1 MPNTYTSKLNL
12 PLIGSGD
19 TNWKA
24 AGDACTNMID
34 TIGDLMS
41 FTVNYSGQA
50 ILNEVFGQRKFN
62 QAVTITKI
70 DISTRDMP
78 VGDNITM
85 DCTLDGTEQSKIA
98 TVTAGGATFQTTDIT
113 DFDVT
118 NAQVFGLKIKNVG
131 TTNIGGEMCITVHYQ
146 PKAIATI

>member
-12 PLIGSGD
+12 PLIGAGD

-41 FTVNYSGQA
+41 YTVNYSGQVIA
-50 ILNEVFGQRKFN
+50 DEIFGQRKFN
-62 QAVTITKI
+62 QAVTIKKI
-70 DISTRDMP
+70 DISARDMP
-78 VGDNITM
+78 VGANITI
-85 DCTLDGTEQSKIA
+85 DCALDGAEQGKIA
-98 TVTAGGATFQTTDIT
+98 TVTAGGATFQSTDIA

-131 TTNIGGEMCITVHYQ
+131 TTNIGGEMCITIHYQ
-146 PKAIATI
+146 PKAVATI